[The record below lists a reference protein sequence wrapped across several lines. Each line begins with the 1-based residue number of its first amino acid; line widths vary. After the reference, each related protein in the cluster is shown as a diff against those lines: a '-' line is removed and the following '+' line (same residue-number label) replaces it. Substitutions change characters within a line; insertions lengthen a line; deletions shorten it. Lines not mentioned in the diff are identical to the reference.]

1 MLNQILSITIKDL
14 KVLFADS
21 RGLVTLFL
29 MPFMFILVM
38 TNALRGAFGGPSN
51 DPVPLLVVNAD
62 AGDLADKAI
71 ADLSTV
77 DGLRVEETYDGQ
89 PVTRE
94 LAESLITSGER
105 NVAIVFPADF
115 SETILA
121 RATDLNVSAT
131 TVTFIADPAAG
142 AQFLGPIQGSVQGF
156 ILRQASYAQVPGQ
169 IGGAFDTMVNEAG
182 PQAAPMIEQVGDAF
196 VERITTNLD
205 EGGLNGAESDPVKFE
220 QVAPADFKVEKFP
233 DAAQQNVPGYT
244 LFGVFFIVQVVA
256 TSILREKQDGT
267 FRRLMVAPMS
277 RAALLIGKVLPYY
290 LVNLLQVAVMF
301 AVGVL
306 IFGMSLGNDP
316 LALVFLT
323 LAAAAAS
330 TGLGLLVA
338 ALGKTAEQIGGLSTL
353 LVITLAAVGG
363 VMVPSYV
370 MPDFMQ
376 TLARISP
383 HAWALAGYQDVI
395 VRGLGTAAI
404 MPEAG
409 ALMLFAAV
417 FFSLAVWRFKFD

>member
-38 TNALRGAFGGPSN
+38 TTALRGAFSGPSS
-51 DPVPLLVVNAD
+51 DPVPVLVVNAD
-62 AGDLADKAI
+62 TGSLADKAI
-71 ADLSTV
+71 ADLKTV
-77 DGLRVEETYDGQ
+77 DGLTVEETYDGQ
-89 PVTRE
+89 PLTRD
-94 LAESLITSGER
+94 LAESLISNGER

-115 SETILA
+115 SDSILA
-121 RATDLNVSAT
+121 RATDPNAPVT
-131 TVTFIADPAAG
+131 TVTFIADPATG
-142 AQFLGPIQGSVQGF
+142 AQFLGPIQGGVQGF
-156 ILRQASYAQVPGQ
+156 ILREASYAQVPGQ
-169 IGGAFDTMVNEAG
+169 LGGAFNAMASEAG
-182 PQAAPMIEQVGDAF
+182 PQAAPMIEQMGEAF
-196 VERITTNLD
+196 VERVTTNLED
-205 EGGLNGAESDPVKFE
+205 GGLNGASSDPVKFE

-233 DAAQQNVPGYT
+233 DSAQQNVPGYT

-301 AVGVL
+301 GVGVI
-306 IFGMSLGNDP
+306 IFGMTLGNDL
-316 LALVFLT
+316 LALVLIT

-338 ALGKTAEQIGGLSTL
+338 ALGKTAEQIGGISTL
-353 LVITLAAVGG
+353 MVITLAAVGG
-363 VMVPSYV
+363 VMVPSFV

-383 HAWALAGYQDVI
+383 HAWALAGYQDII
-395 VRGLGTAAI
+395 VRGLGTTAI
-404 MPEAG
+404 LPEVG
-409 ALMLFAAV
+409 ALMAFALV
-417 FFSLAVWRFKFD
+417 FFSLAVWRFKFE